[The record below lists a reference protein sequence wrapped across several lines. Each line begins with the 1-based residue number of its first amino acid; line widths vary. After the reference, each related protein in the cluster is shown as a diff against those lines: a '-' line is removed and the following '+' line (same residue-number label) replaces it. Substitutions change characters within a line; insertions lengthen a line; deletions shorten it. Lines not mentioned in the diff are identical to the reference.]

1 MCLLQ
6 LTLVRRLCRKEPI
19 AYYRIANHYR
29 FIMQQ
34 IFDCRQ
40 FDKLILV
47 EDDML
52 FAPDFFAFFE
62 ATALV
67 LEKVHSLHAEQNY
80 FSLLAY
86 VTPFPIRTRTS
97 CRISYFCSHP
107 PRMLLIGCC

>member
-1 MCLLQ
+1 
-6 LTLVRRLCRKEPI
+6 
-19 AYYRIANHYR
+19 
-29 FIMQQ
+29 MQQ

-67 LEKVHSLHAEQNY
+67 LEKVHSLHAE
-80 FSLLAY
+80 
-86 VTPFPIRTRTS
+86 
-97 CRISYFCSHP
+97 
-107 PRMLLIGCC
+107 